1 MADAAGPAADLLP
14 PKFQAW
20 FAGRGWSPRAHQL
33 EMVAK
38 GRAGR
43 DALLIAPTGGG
54 KTLAGFLPSLIEIM
68 QRPPANT
75 PPATSTTDVAGS
87 SLGKFD
93 RPVGRSRGLH
103 TLYISPL
110 KALAVDVERNLN
122 APIAE
127 MGLSIVAESRTGDTG
142 IARRQRQ
149 RVKPPDILLT
159 TPEQLALLCAWEGAR
174 LYFEDLRCVIL
185 DEIHTLHASKRG
197 DLLALDLARLQVL
210 APSMRRVGLSAT
222 VDDPEVIKAW
232 MASHREVDVTTAPSL
247 SSPPRSEREKVGR
260 GPAAAGDLPG
270 VVDQG
275 PAAGP
280 RPTAGV
286 TQPAL
291 SLPSPSPASPGGE
304 EVRLHGPSSIDLVR
318 GPAGAEPI
326 VELLLSEGRVPWTG
340 HTAQHA
346 MAEVYDVIRRSRIAL
361 VFVNTRFQ
369 AEFAF
374 QELWRLND
382 DGLPIALHHGSLAA
396 EQRRKVEAAMARG
409 QLRAVV
415 CTSTLDLG
423 IDWGDVDL
431 VIQLASPKGASRMV
445 QRIGRA
451 NHRLDEPSRA
461 LFVPA
466 NRFEMLECQAAREAI
481 AENKLDGDPPRV
493 GALDVLA
500 QHVMGCAVSEP
511 FDMLELYDEV
521 RSAGPYRDL
530 SWEDFEAV
538 VDFVSTGGYALKTY
552 DRFRRIVQGPDGRWR
567 VRNLQIAQRHRLNVG
582 TIVTAAMLSVRIAT
596 RRGQGGRKIGE
607 IEEGMLEMLDP
618 GDTFIFAGQVWALVG
633 ITNLDVLVSPAA
645 HKDPKMP
652 SWGSSKF
659 ALSTYLAKRVR
670 QLMFDQEHWQVLPLD
685 VREWLEMQRDKSLIV
700 GEDELLLETFPK
712 GKRHF
717 MVCYPFEGRLAH
729 TTLAMLL
736 TRRLER
742 LGVGPLGFVCNDYAM
757 AIWALEPLDGI
768 DFDAL
773 FAEDMLGDDLEAWL
787 SESFMMKRAFKGCA
801 IVSGLIEK
809 RFPGAEQKTGRQI
822 TFSTDL
828 IYDVLRRHEPD
839 HLLLRC
845 ARADAATGLIDVARL
860 GDMLARIRGRI
871 RHSPLDHLSPFS
883 VPILLEIGKERS
895 PGHAGEIILAEAE
908 DDLIAEATR

>member
-1 MADAAGPAADLLP
+1 MADAAGPPADLLP
-14 PKFQAW
+14 PRFQAW
-20 FAGRGWSPRAHQL
+20 FARRGWSPRAHQL

-54 KTLAGFLPSLIEIM
+54 KTLAGFLPSLIEIAE
-68 QRPPANT
+68 RPPANT
-75 PPATSTTDVAGS
+75 P
-87 SLGKFD
+87 
-93 RPVGRSRGLH
+93 RGLH

-122 APIAE
+122 APILE
-127 MGLSIVAESRTGDTG
+127 MGLPVVAESRTGDTG
-142 IARRQRQ
+142 VARRQRQ

-174 LYFEDLRCVIL
+174 AYFEDLRCVIL

-197 DLLALDLARLQVL
+197 DLLALDLARLQQL
-210 APSMRRVGLSAT
+210 APNMRRVGLSAT
-222 VDDPEVIKAW
+222 VDDPQVIKAW
-232 MASHREVDVTTAPSL
+232 MANHRTAT
-247 SSPPRSEREKVGR
+247 SPPE
-260 GPAAAGDLPG
+260 
-270 VVDQG
+270 
-275 PAAGP
+275 
-280 RPTAGV
+280 
-286 TQPAL
+286 
-291 SLPSPSPASPGGE
+291 GG
-304 EVRLHGPSSIDLVR
+304 GTSSVDLVR
-318 GPAGAEPI
+318 GPPGAEP
-326 VELLLSEGRVPWTG
+326 VVDLLLSEGRVPWAG

-346 MAEVYDVIRRSRIAL
+346 MAEVYEAIKRARIAL

-382 DGLPIALHHGSLAA
+382 DSLPIALHHGSLAA

-409 QLRAVV
+409 ELRAVV

-481 AENKLDGDPPRV
+481 AENRLDGDPPRV

-500 QHVMGCAVSEP
+500 QHVMGCACSEP
-511 FDMLELYDEV
+511 FDMLALYEEV

-530 SWEDFEAV
+530 TWEDFEQV

-552 DRFRRIVQGPDGRWR
+552 DRFRRIVRLPDGRWK
-567 VRNLQIAQRHRLNVG
+567 VRDLNVAQRHRLNVG
-582 TIVTAAMLSVRIAT
+582 AIVSPAVLSVRMAM
-596 RRGQGGRKIGE
+596 RGGRGGRKIGE
-607 IEEGMLEMLDP
+607 VEEGMLEMLDP
-618 GDTFIFAGQVWALVG
+618 GDTFVFAGQTWELVG
-633 ITNLDVLVSPAA
+633 VTNLDVLVRPAND
-645 HKDPKMP
+645 KDPKMP
-652 SWGSSKF
+652 SWGGSKF

-670 QLMFDQEHWQVLPLD
+670 ELMFDESHWAVLPTD
-685 VREWLEMQRDKSLIV
+685 VREWLGAQKDRSLIV
-700 GEDELLLETFPK
+700 GEDEMLLETFPR
-712 GKRHF
+712 GTRHF
-717 MVCYPFEGRLAH
+717 MVVYPFDGRLAH

-757 AIWALEPLDGI
+757 AIWALKPMDGL
-768 DFDAL
+768 DFDDL

-787 SESFMMKRAFKGCA
+787 QESFMMKRAFKGCA
-801 IVSGLIEK
+801 IIAGLIER
-809 RFPGAEQKTGRQI
+809 RFPGEQQKTGRQI

-828 IYDVLRRHEPD
+828 IYDVMRKHEPD

-871 RHSPLDHLSPFS
+871 RHAALDHLSPFS

-895 PGHAGEIILAEAE
+895 PGDASEMILAEAE
-908 DDLIAEATR
+908 AELVAEALS